1 MLLELGALVLRCAT
15 KLVTSRFM
23 LEQSNTYNNICRKFE
38 TTCWDLSQA
47 AKIWAKKDDIS
58 NFLVT

>member
-1 MLLELGALVLRCAT
+1 
-15 KLVTSRFM
+15 M